1 MTMTKPNLS
10 PDRLAQLRAE
20 SQKLRPQLE
29 AEMPAIREEWKQWT
43 NSLASV
49 VARHSREI
57 DNYIE
62 AHGPMT
68 RQEVVEKAL
77 LKFLSEV

>member
-1 MTMTKPNLS
+1 MTTPKPNLS

-20 SQKLRPQLE
+20 SQKLRPRLA
-29 AEMPAIREEWKQWT
+29 AEMPAIREEWKHWT

-49 VARHSREI
+49 VARHSPEI
-57 DNYIE
+57 DNDIA

-68 RQEVVEKAL
+68 RPEMVDKAL
-77 LKFLSEV
+77 SIFLSEV